1 MPPRFPQTIALRPRR
16 ALSAL
21 VLAAVILGA
30 AGPAT
35 ADALGIDID
44 GSVSST
50 TNRAPSFGATPTITV
65 TDENE
70 PPLAPGAPAVGR
82 VVGSLTS
89 LAVRWTAPNNT
100 GRPAIESYDVQYRT
114 PREPWWS
121 MPPRNVTDTAATI
134 THLLRNTLYEVQVR
148 AKIAN
153 GDGPWSESG
162 WGTTGK
168 NTAPSFGATS
178 TTRSVAENTEP
189 GQAIGG
195 PEAATDPDSGDT
207 LTYSLEDRDDAAAF
221 DIDEANGQ
229 LRTSAALDYET
240 RSSYSVTVVAED
252 SEGASASIEVT
263 IAVTN
268 ANDPPSFDPADNTR
282 SVAENT
288 EPGQAIGDP
297 VTATDPEGN
306 TLTYRLGGT
315 DAAAFDIDEA
325 NGQLRTSAALDYET
339 RSSYSVTVVAED
351 SEGASA
357 SIEVTIAVTNA
368 NDPPSFDPADNM
380 RSVAENTEPG
390 QAIGDPVTATDPE
403 GNTLTY
409 RLGGTDADAFDIDE
423 ANGQLRTSAAL
434 DYETRSSYSVTVV
447 AEDSE
452 GASDSIEVTIAVTN
466 ANEPPSFDP
475 ADNMR
480 SVAEN
485 TEPGQ
490 AIGDP
495 VAATDPEGNTLTYS
509 LGGTDADAFDIDS
522 DSGQLRTS
530 AALDYET
537 RSSYSVTVVAED
549 SEGASASI
557 EVTIAVTNA
566 NEPPSFDPT
575 DNTRSVAENTE
586 PGQAIGDP
594 VTATDP
600 EGNTLTYSL
609 EDRDDAAA
617 FDIDEAN
624 GQLRTSA
631 ALDYETRSSYSVTVV
646 AEDSEG
652 ASDSIEVTIAVTNA
666 NEPPSFDP
674 ADNMRSVA
682 ENTEPGQAIGDPV
695 AATDPE
701 GNTLTYRLGGTD
713 ADAFGIDEAN
723 GQLRTS
729 AALDY
734 ETRSSYSVTVVA
746 EDSEGASASIEVAIA
761 VTNANEPP
769 SFDPADNMRSVAEN
783 TEPGQAIGDPVT
795 ATDPEGNT
803 LTYRLEDRDDA
814 AAFDIDEANGQLR
827 TSAALDY
834 ETRSSYSVTV
844 VAEDSEGA
852 SASIEVTIAVTNAND
867 PPSFDPTD
875 NTRSVAEN
883 TEPGQAIGDPVTATD
898 PEGNTLTYRL
908 GGTDA
913 DAFDIDEANGQLRTS
928 AALDYET
935 RSSYSVTVVAEDSEG
950 ASDSIEVAIAV
961 TNANE
966 PPSFDPTDD
975 MRTVAENTEPGQTIG
990 DPVAAMDPDSGNTL
1004 TYRLE
1009 DRDDAAA
1016 FDIDEANG
1024 QLRTSAAL
1032 DYETRSSYSVTVV
1045 AEDSEGASDS
1055 IEVTIAVTNANEP
1068 PSFDSTS
1075 TTRSVA
1081 ENADPGHDIGDPVAA
1096 MDPDSGDT
1104 LTYLLGGPDAAAFDI
1119 DEANG
1124 QIRTRDALDHEAKA
1138 SYSVRMVALD
1148 TQGASASIEVTIEV
1162 TDANDPPS
1170 FDPDDNTRSVAENT
1184 GPGQTIGDPV
1194 AAMDSDSGDT
1204 LTYRLEGTDAAEFDI
1219 ESASGQLRT
1228 SAALDHEAKASYS
1241 VTVVAQDNEGA
1252 SASIE
1257 VTIAVTNAND
1267 PPSFDPDDN
1276 TRSVAENTG
1285 PGQAIGDPVAA
1296 TDPDSDETLT
1306 YRLEG
1311 TDAAAFGI
1319 DSTSG
1324 QLRTRAALDHEA
1336 QSSYSVMVAVEDTQG
1351 ASATIEVTI
1360 AVTDEN
1366 EPPAFDS
1373 TSTTRSVAENAAA
1386 GHDIG
1391 APVAAMDPDSGETL
1405 TYLLGG
1411 PDAAVFDIVPT
1422 SGQLRTRAAL
1432 DHEAQSSYSVTVVAE
1447 DSEGASAT
1455 IEVTIA
1461 VTDENEPPAFD
1472 STSTTRSVAEN
1483 AAAGHD
1489 IGAPVAAMD
1498 PDSGETLTYRLEGT
1512 DAAAFDV
1519 VPTSGQLRTRAALDH
1534 EAKASYSVMVMA
1546 EDSEGASAT
1555 IEVTIAVTDENEP
1568 PDAPAAPTFLSATDE
1583 SLTVSWTAPSTA
1595 GRPDITSYDLQYR
1608 AGTSSSFTD
1617 GPQDITGTTDDLGSE
1632 PERRLPCPG
1641 AGHERRRGRPL
1652 VGVGDD
1658 DHHERRDVA
1667 AGVAGALRAHRG
1679 RAGGER
1685 GERAVG
1691 RRRKR
1696 SRHGRRNGTPVVFRD
1711 PSGAGTTGAD
1721 AARLRSAGSRDGVRD
1736 AGDDGTRAG
1745 AGELVPSGIE
1755 RRTRGE
1761 SCPDGVGALR
1771 VRKLPERG

>member
-1 MPPRFPQTIALRPRR
+1 MPPRFPQTVALRPRR

-89 LAVRWTAPNNT
+89 LAVRWTAPDNT

-114 PREPWWS
+114 RREPWWS

-134 THLLRNTLYEVQVR
+134 THLLRNTTYEVQVR
-148 AKIAN
+148 AKNAN

-162 WGTTGK
+162 SGTTGK

-268 ANDPPSFDPADNTR
+268 ANEPPSFDPTDNMRSVAENTEPGQAIGDPVAATDPEGNTLTYSLGGTDADAFGIDATSGQLLTRDALDYEARSSYSVTVVAEDSEGASASIEVTISVTDEDENEPPSFDPTDNMR

-368 NDPPSFDPADNM
+368 N
-380 RSVAENTEPG
+380 
-390 QAIGDPVTATDPE
+390 
-403 GNTLTY
+403 
-409 RLGGTDADAFDIDE
+409 
-423 ANGQLRTSAAL
+423 
-434 DYETRSSYSVTVV
+434 
-447 AEDSE
+447 
-452 GASDSIEVTIAVTN
+452 
-466 ANEPPSFDP
+466 
-475 ADNMR
+475 
-480 SVAEN
+480 
-485 TEPGQ
+485 
-490 AIGDP
+490 
-495 VAATDPEGNTLTYS
+495 
-509 LGGTDADAFDIDS
+509 
-522 DSGQLRTS
+522 
-530 AALDYET
+530 
-537 RSSYSVTVVAED
+537 
-549 SEGASASI
+549 
-557 EVTIAVTNA
+557 
-566 NEPPSFDPT
+566 EPPSFDPT
-575 DNTRSVAENTE
+575 DNHAQRGREHRTGAGHRR
-586 PGQAIGDP
+586 PGDGHGPRGQHADLQPG
-594 VTATDP
+594 
-600 EGNTLTYSL
+600 GN
-609 EDRDDAAA
+609 
-617 FDIDEAN
+617 
-624 GQLRTSA
+624 GC
-631 ALDYETRSSYSVTVV
+631 
-646 AEDSEG
+646 G
-652 ASDSIEVTIAVTNA
+652 C
-666 NEPPSFDP
+666 
-674 ADNMRSVA
+674 
-682 ENTEPGQAIGDPV
+682 
-695 AATDPE
+695 
-701 GNTLTYRLGGTD
+701 
-713 ADAFGIDEAN
+713 
-723 GQLRTS
+723 
-729 AALDY
+729 
-734 ETRSSYSVTVVA
+734 
-746 EDSEGASASIEVAIA
+746 
-761 VTNANEPP
+761 
-769 SFDPADNMRSVAEN
+769 
-783 TEPGQAIGDPVT
+783 
-795 ATDPEGNT
+795 
-803 LTYRLEDRDDA
+803 

-852 SASIEVTIAVTNAND
+852 SASIEVTIAVTNANEPPSFD
-867 PPSFDPTD
+867 TTSTTRTVAENADPGHDIGDPVAAMDPDSGDTLTYRLEGTDAAAFDIDSTSGQLRTRNALDHETRSSYSVTVMAEDSEGASASIEVTIAVTNANEPPSFDPTD
-875 NTRSVAEN
+875 NMRSVAEN

-898 PEGNTLTYRL
+898 PDSGNTLTYSL

-913 DAFDIDEANGQLRTS
+913 DAFGIDSTS
-928 AALDYET
+928 
-935 RSSYSVTVVAEDSEG
+935 
-950 ASDSIEVAIAV
+950 
-961 TNANE
+961 
-966 PPSFDPTDD
+966 
-975 MRTVAENTEPGQTIG
+975 
-990 DPVAAMDPDSGNTL
+990 
-1004 TYRLE
+1004 
-1009 DRDDAAA
+1009 
-1016 FDIDEANG
+1016 G

-1124 QIRTRDALDHEAKA
+1124 QLRTRDALDHEAKA

-1219 ESASGQLRT
+1219 DSASGQLRT

-1257 VTIAVTNAND
+1257 VTIAVTNANE
-1267 PPSFDPDDN
+1267 PPSFDPTDN
-1276 TRSVAENTG
+1276 TRSVAENTE

-1311 TDAAAFGI
+1311 TDAAAFDI
-1319 DSTSG
+1319 DSASG

-1351 ASATIEVTI
+1351 ASAAIEVTI

-1373 TSTTRSVAENAAA
+1373 TSATRSVAENTTA
-1386 GHDIG
+1386 GQAIG
-1391 APVAAMDPDSGETL
+1391 APVAAT
-1405 TYLLGG
+1405 
-1411 PDAAVFDIVPT
+1411 
-1422 SGQLRTRAAL
+1422 
-1432 DHEAQSSYSVTVVAE
+1432 
-1447 DSEGASAT
+1447 
-1455 IEVTIA
+1455 
-1461 VTDENEPPAFD
+1461 
-1472 STSTTRSVAEN
+1472 
-1483 AAAGHD
+1483 
-1489 IGAPVAAMD
+1489 D

-1512 DAAAFDV
+1512 DAAAFDI

-1534 EAKASYSVMVMA
+1534 EANV
-1546 EDSEGASAT
+1546 ELLG
-1555 IEVTIAVTDENEP
+1555 
-1568 PDAPAAPTFLSATDE
+1568 
-1583 SLTVSWTAPSTA
+1583 
-1595 GRPDITSYDLQYR
+1595 
-1608 AGTSSSFTD
+1608 D
-1617 GPQDITGTTDDLGSE
+1617 GG
-1632 PERRLPCPG
+1632 
-1641 AGHERRRGRPL
+1641 
-1652 VGVGDD
+1652 
-1658 DHHERRDVA
+1658 
-1667 AGVAGALRAHRG
+1667 
-1679 RAGGER
+1679 
-1685 GERAVG
+1685 G
-1691 RRRKR
+1691 RRQ
-1696 SRHGRRNGTPVVFRD
+1696 
-1711 PSGAGTTGAD
+1711 
-1721 AARLRSAGSRDGVRD
+1721 
-1736 AGDDGTRAG
+1736 
-1745 AGELVPSGIE
+1745 
-1755 RRTRGE
+1755 
-1761 SCPDGVGALR
+1761 
-1771 VRKLPERG
+1771 